1 MPTTTSAPIAKPQ
14 PPTTTSV
21 PSTTRPSRGERRLV
35 VIAVALVAF
44 LLLGNGVA
52 FGVDRATGG
61 HDLLTAGP
69 RMPFSTSYVLPL
81 AGGRV
86 AAASLNNEV
95 AIVSNGAVTA
105 RHTVEGTIGG
115 LAAAP
120 DGGVYVGTSTGAIY
134 TLSSDLAQVGLVQ
147 LDDLV
152 VAVAG
157 GPDGELVVGHGSGA
171 FSSNYFLSRYASA
184 TAAPRTTRAQFT
196 ITELAMLDD
205 TAIYGTINSRVASIG
220 ADGKAGWTVLAQGA
234 VTALT
239 TVAGRG
245 WILTA
250 DQTGTVTLID
260 RSGATL
266 GTVQAAKFPLTA
278 IAFDPSTGSI
288 VVGDQR
294 GTLHVLDDAGKPIV
308 ERTVGTQP
316 ISAIT
321 TTDNGNLLVVGQD
334 GTSSTLDV
342 GAIGGA
348 TRHQQLVPW
357 WVAADIALS
366 IVVGALLFLASSRRR
381 RSTVALAH
389 RSWAGR
395 LGFLF
400 VLPTIVL
407 IVVFSYYPAI
417 SSLYY
422 SFTDYSL
429 RTAPAWVGT
438 ANFRQI
444 LFHDA
449 YFHVGLLNMLII
461 TVTSF
466 LKAITVPLLAAE
478 LVYWLKNNVAQY
490 LFRTLFVLSTVV
502 PALVLTLLWK
512 RVYDPD
518 AGALNEFLRA
528 IGLGH
533 WARAWLGDDKTALWA
548 VIGVGFPYL
557 SAFAFLI
564 LLGGLLAINRDLYDS
579 AAIDGA
585 SRRQQFVHIDLA
597 HLRPQLRI
605 LAFFAITGS
614 VEGFAG
620 IFLLTAGGPGSATY
634 VPALEMYLRISG
646 GDLGY
651 ASAIGA
657 ILFVTILLVTIF
669 VLRFRRQ
676 EAETA

>member
-1 MPTTTSAPIAKPQ
+1 MHIAKR
-14 PPTTTSV
+14 PTQ
-21 PSTTRPSRGERRLV
+21 GERRLV
-35 VIAVALVAF
+35 VTAVALVVF
-44 LLLGNGVA
+44 LLIGNGA
-52 FGVDRATGG
+52 ALGIDRAAGG
-61 HDLLTAGP
+61 HDLLTGGP
-69 RMPFSTSYVLPL
+69 TMPFSTSYVLPL
-81 AGGRV
+81 GGGKLV
-86 AAASLNNEV
+86 VASLNDEV
-95 AIVSNGAVTA
+95 AIVANGAVTA

-115 LAAAP
+115 LAPAP
-120 DGGVYVGTSTGAIY
+120 DGGVYVGTSTGSVY
-134 TLSSDLAQVGLVQ
+134 TLSRDLAQVRVFQ

-152 VAVAG
+152 VAMAV
-157 GPDGELVVGHGSGA
+157 GPGGELVVGHGSGA
-171 FSSNYFLSRYASA
+171 FSTNYFLSRYASA
-184 TAAPRTTRAQFT
+184 TAAARATRAQFT

-205 TAIYGTINSRVASIG
+205 TAIYGTINSRIAAVG
-220 ADGKAGWTVLAQGA
+220 ADGKATWTVTAQGA
-234 VTALT
+234 VTALA
-239 TVAGRG
+239 TVPGRG
-245 WILTA
+245 WILAA
-250 DQTGTVTLID
+250 DQAGTVTLVD
-260 RSGATL
+260 SAGAAL
-266 GTVQAAKFPLTA
+266 GSVQVAKVPLSA
-278 IAFDPSTGSI
+278 IAFDPVTGSI

-294 GTLHVLDDAGKPIV
+294 GTIHVLDDAGKPIV
-308 ERTVGTQP
+308 ERTVGTGP
-316 ISAIT
+316 IAAIT
-321 TTDNGNLLVVGQD
+321 TTDNGNLLVVEQS
-334 GTSSTLDV
+334 GTTSTLDV
-342 GAIGGA
+342 GSISGA
-348 TRHQQLVPW
+348 TLHQQLLPW
-357 WVAADIALS
+357 WTAADVAL
-366 IVVGALLFLASSRRR
+366 VVVIGVLLFLAGSARR
-381 RSTVALAH
+381 RSALSLAH

-407 IVVFSYYPAI
+407 IVVFSYYPAV

-438 ANFRQI
+438 ANFREI

-449 YFHVGLLNMLII
+449 YFRVGLLNMLII

-528 IGLGH
+528 IGLGR
-533 WARAWLGDDKTALWA
+533 WARAWLGDDRTALWA

-585 SRRQQFVHIDLA
+585 SRRQQFFHIDLA

-605 LAFFAITGS
+605 LAFFAIAGS
-614 VEGFAG
+614 IEGFAG

-676 EAETA
+676 EAETP

>member
-1 MPTTTSAPIAKPQ
+1 MQIAKR
-14 PPTTTSV
+14 PTK
-21 PSTTRPSRGERRLV
+21 GERRLV

-44 LLLGNGVA
+44 LLIGNGVA
-52 FGVDRATGG
+52 FGIDRAAGG
-61 HDLLTAGP
+61 HDLLTNGP
-69 RMPFSTSYVLPL
+69 SMPFTTSYVLPL
-81 AGGRV
+81 GGGKLV
-86 AAASLNNEV
+86 VASLNDEV
-95 AIVSNGAVTA
+95 AIVADGAVTA

-115 LAAAP
+115 LAPSP
-120 DGGVYVGTSTGAIY
+120 DGGVYVGTSTGSIY
-134 TLSSDLAQVGLVQ
+134 TLSADLAQVRVAQ

-152 VAVAG
+152 VAMAG

-171 FSSNYFLSRYASA
+171 FSTNYFISRYSSV
-184 TAAPRTTRAQFT
+184 TKAARTTRAQFT
-196 ITELAMLDD
+196 ITQLAMLDD
-205 TAIYGTINSRVASIG
+205 TAIYGTINSRIAAVG
-220 ADGKAGWTVLAQGA
+220 AGGNATWTVTAQGA
-234 VTALT
+234 VTGLA
-239 TVAGRG
+239 TVPGRG
-245 WILTA
+245 WILAA
-250 DQTGTVTLID
+250 DQAGTVTLVD
-260 RSGATL
+260 AAGATL
-266 GTVQAAKFPLTA
+266 GAVQVAKVPLTA
-278 IAFDPSTGSI
+278 IAFDPATGSI

-294 GTLHVLDDAGKPIV
+294 GTIHVLDEAGKPV
-308 ERTVGTQP
+308 VDRAVGTGP
-316 ISAIT
+316 IAAIST
-321 TTDNGNLLVVGQD
+321 TANGNLLVVEQ
-334 GTSSTLDV
+334 S
-342 GAIGGA
+342 GA
-348 TRHQQLVPW
+348 TATVKVSSIRGATLHQRLLPW
-357 WVAADIALS
+357 WTAVDVALAV
-366 IVVGALLFLASSRRR
+366 VVGVLLFLAGSARR
-381 RSTVALAH
+381 RSALSLAH
-389 RSWAGR
+389 RSWSGR

-407 IVVFSYYPAI
+407 IVVFSYYPAV

-429 RTAPAWVGT
+429 RAAPAWVGT

-449 YFHVGLLNMLII
+449 YFRVGLLNMLII

-490 LFRTLFVLSTVV
+490 FFRTLFVLSTVV

-533 WARAWLGDDKTALWA
+533 WARAWLGDDRTALWA

-585 SRRQQFVHIDLA
+585 SRRQQFFNIDLA

-620 IFLLTAGGPGSATY
+620 IFLLTSGGPGSATY

>member
-1 MPTTTSAPIAKPQ
+1 MLTTESVHIAK
-14 PPTTTSV
+14 
-21 PSTTRPSRGERRLV
+21 TTRPTRADRRLV
-35 VIAVALVAF
+35 VFAVALLGV
-44 LLLGNGVA
+44 LLIGNGAA
-52 FGVDRATGG
+52 FAVDRATGG
-61 HDLLTAGP
+61 HDLLSDGAT
-69 RMPFSTSYVLPL
+69 MPFSTSYVLPL
-81 AGGRV
+81 AGGKLV
-86 AAASLNNEV
+86 VASLNNEV
-95 AIVSNGAVTA
+95 AVLDNGAVTA

-115 LAAAP
+115 LAPAP
-120 DGGVYVGTSTGAIY
+120 DGGVYVGTSTGSIY
-134 TLSSDLAQVGLVQ
+134 TLAADLTQVRVAQ

-157 GPDGELVVGHGSGA
+157 NPDGELVVGHGSGA
-171 FSSNYFLSRYASA
+171 FSTNYFISRYADA
-184 TAAPRTTRAQFT
+184 TAAARTTRAQFT

-205 TAIYGTINSRVASIG
+205 TAIYGTINSRIAAIG
-220 ADGKAGWTVLAQGA
+220 ADGKATWSVTAQGA
-234 VTALT
+234 VTALA
-239 TVAGRG
+239 TVPGRG
-245 WILTA
+245 WILAA
-250 DQTGTVTLID
+250 DQTGNVTLVD
-260 RSGATL
+260 SAGATL
-266 GTVQAAKFPLTA
+266 GTVQVAEVPLTA
-278 IAFDPSTGSI
+278 IAFDPATGSI

-308 ERTVGTQP
+308 ERTVGTES

-321 TTDNGNLLVVGQD
+321 TTGNGNLLVVNQS
-334 GTSSTLDV
+334 GTTSTLDV
-342 GAIGGA
+342 NAIDGAS
-348 TRHQQLVPW
+348 RHQRLVPW
-357 WVAADIALS
+357 WTAVDVAL
-366 IVVGALLFLASSRRR
+366 VVAIGALLFFAGSDRR
-381 RSTVALAH
+381 RSAAALAH
-389 RSWAGR
+389 QSWAGR

-407 IVVFSYYPAI
+407 IVVFSYYPAF

-429 RTAPAWVGT
+429 RTAPSWVGT

-444 LFHDA
+444 LFHDN
-449 YFHVGLLNMLII
+449 YFHVGLVNMLII

-533 WARAWLGDDKTALWA
+533 WARAWLGDDRTALWA

-579 AAIDGA
+579 ASIDGA

-676 EAETA
+676 EAETP